1 MVNLTDKMRIIQ
13 MHLSGRSNREIAG
26 DLGLNRKIV
35 DKYVARYQA
44 AQETITADGMSPLFA
59 RYLRATRKGSR
70 GTDTRTPL
78 SPRRDLVVLGEQFD
92 GLQLLFPRV
101 HLLPPNRDGLGQV
114 FVSIPMALVPTS

>member
-1 MVNLTDKMRIIQ
+1 MVSLTDKMRIIQ

-26 DLGLNRKIV
+26 DLGLNRKMV

-44 AQETITADGMSPLFA
+44 AQETIA
-59 RYLRATRKGSR
+59 RKGSR
-70 GTDTRTPL
+70 GTDTRAPL
-78 SPRRDLVVLGEQFD
+78 SPRRALVVLGEQFD

-114 FVSIPMALVPTS
+114 FVSIPWH